1 MSLFDEADGELTVSA
16 VLAEA
21 SKKTSPLH
29 PFFEWNDKAAA
40 AEHRKD
46 QARKLIRRVRVI
58 WEGERVRVY
67 NVPSVRR
74 EQGTYR
80 PAKVIVTQTDYQRAL
95 GQALAKLRAAQE
107 AVSELRAAAWFNT
120 LP

>member
-1 MSLFDEADGELTVSA
+1 MAKKSSNRKKSKSSKS
-16 VLAEA
+16 
-21 SKKTSPLH
+21 SKKITKK
-29 PFFEWNDKAAA
+29 FEKRKWDEWNDKAAA

-80 PAKVIVTQTDYQRAL
+80 PAKVIITTQTDYQRAL